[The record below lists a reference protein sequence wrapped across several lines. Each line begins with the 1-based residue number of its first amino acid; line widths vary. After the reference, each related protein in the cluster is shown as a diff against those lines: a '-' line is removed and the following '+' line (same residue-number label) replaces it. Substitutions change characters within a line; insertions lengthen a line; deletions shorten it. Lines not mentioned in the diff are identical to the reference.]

1 MRQPSAPHEPDPTR
15 REESEPL
22 VVLGEVHTGLIT
34 HHSALRRAETERL
47 LAWLVP
53 AGQVLSWERP
63 IPHAV
68 SAPVLTGLDCA
79 LALGIGGGKSVR
91 AVGTVSSRAA
101 LTGGTILQCSTVATV
116 RAARF
121 GRREGWAHYTSR
133 PGELETLSPQQA
145 DHLAEGF
152 LGEGGQRDGV
162 ADLGAVCE
170 RLVRRVQ
177 NAPMLE
183 GRSPLLFQWTR
194 MRWAATSAGP
204 VPQGAADLANAAAVA
219 AAAQAAQTAETAEA
233 FMRVGEG
240 TDRTLRIQAVRSA
253 VEDLA
258 EFCGDVALHDW
269 ILTTVLGYLD
279 EISGAEPERQ
289 LAEIDLILTRLRHL
303 WMPSARVSTELAVLW
318 SEFERKPGFS
328 RQWQSLVARMSDQIA
343 LHTAHQLGVLIN
355 HQEQCT

>member
-1 MRQPSAPHEPDPTR
+1 MRQPSTSKEPDPTR
-15 REESEPL
+15 GRESEPL

-68 SAPVLTGLDCA
+68 SAPVLTGLDCS

-91 AVGTVSSRAA
+91 AVGTASSRVA

-116 RAARF
+116 RAAQF

-162 ADLGAVCE
+162 ADFGAVCE
-170 RLVRRVQ
+170 RLARRVQ

-194 MRWAATSAGP
+194 TRWAATSAGT
-204 VPQGAADLANAAAVA
+204 VPEGAADGANAA
-219 AAAQAAQTAETAEA
+219 AETAEA

-240 TDRTLRIQAVRSA
+240 TDRTLRIQAVRAA

-303 WMPSARVSTELAVLW
+303 WMPSARVSTELSVLW

-355 HQEQCT
+355 HHEQCT